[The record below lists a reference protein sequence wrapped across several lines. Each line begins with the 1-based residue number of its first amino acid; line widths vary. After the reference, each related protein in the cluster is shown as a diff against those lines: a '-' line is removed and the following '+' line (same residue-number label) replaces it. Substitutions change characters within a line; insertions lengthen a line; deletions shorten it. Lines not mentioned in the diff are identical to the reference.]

1 MAMTEKQREYIK
13 NQFEELFA
21 DPSTIGEHYR
31 TDDEYNY
38 GYVVNE
44 ALIDENF
51 PDDANHTNTNVE
63 VEIRNNSDLD
73 VWCDMFEHY
82 NHISGEDEFEAN
94 KDDEDSYLLTIYD
107 NIEMTEIVVTILDDV
122 DEWLDQNPT
131 EEYLAEQ
138 IEMEWDEEFIRE
150 VVPIYAIDYDEKLR
164 EAIEDD
170 AFPDDVDIMDIEVF
184 ITDIEE
190 NTSFENM
197 AAQFIDNVYSSFESV
212 SEYTRENQHIF
223 DALENGMVNY
233 EIEVTSDPEDFH

>member
-21 DPSTIGEHYR
+21 DPLSIGENYR
-31 TDDEYNY
+31 ADDEYNY

-94 KDDEDSYLLTIYD
+94 KDNEDSYLLTIYD

-212 SEYTRENQHIF
+212 SDYTRENQHIF
-223 DALENGMVNY
+223 DALENGYVRY
-233 EIEVTSDPEDFH
+233 EIEVASDPEDFR